1 MRARRDIPGIS
12 PARSHPG
19 GWGRLGPGGIV
30 LIGILYLMLNI
41 NLQTLLTHGA
51 RTSHH

>member
-1 MRARRDIPGIS
+1 
-12 PARSHPG
+12 
-19 GWGRLGPGGIV
+19 V